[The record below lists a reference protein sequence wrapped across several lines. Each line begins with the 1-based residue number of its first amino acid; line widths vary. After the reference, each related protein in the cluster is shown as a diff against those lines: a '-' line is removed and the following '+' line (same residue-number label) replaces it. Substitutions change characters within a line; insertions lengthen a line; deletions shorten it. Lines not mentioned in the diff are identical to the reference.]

1 MENSKIGWTDHTFN
15 PWRGCTK
22 VSPGCANCYAETMSH
37 RNPKT
42 LGVWGPQGTRVVAS
56 EAAWKEPLKWNEKA
70 KAAGERHRVFCAS
83 MADVFEDWGWRIL
96 NHDGDVMRYNLLSGD
111 WGVWPGR
118 ATEHDFLVMQ
128 NIRARLFKLIDATPH
143 LDWLL
148 LTKRPENVL
157 RMMPDYLPCH
167 CRIPEWEGAGNH
179 SPNCDV
185 FKPRPN
191 VWIGTTV
198 ENQQMADKRIP
209 HLLKIPAAVRFLSC
223 EPLLGPLNLELYLQ
237 YPPMTDGYKMTFTC
251 QEWRGIDWVIV
262 GGESG
267 GKARPFY
274 LQWAREIRDQ
284 VKGSDAALFVK
295 QMGSNP
301 IDIDRMP
308 IPSGG
313 IYDRRIPL
321 KLAHS
326 KGENPAEWPEDLR
339 VQEFPKGGVR

>member
-111 WGVWPGR
+111 WGVWPGP

-157 RMMPDYLPCH
+157 RMMPQFECNQCGPNRKGWKIDQ
-167 CRIPEWEGAGNH
+167 GN
-179 SPNCDV
+179 SGPVC
-185 FKPRPN
+185 PRCNGYPFGSLRNN
-191 VWIGTTV
+191 VWIGCSV
-198 ENQQMADKRIP
+198 ENQQMADERIP
-209 HLLKIPAAVRFLSC
+209 HLLKIPAKVRFLSC
-223 EPLLGPLNLELYLQ
+223 EPLLGPLNLEPYLQ
-237 YPPMTDGYKMTFTC
+237 YPPMTEGYKMTFTC

-267 GKARPFY
+267 GKACPFH

-284 VKGSDAALFVK
+284 VKGSDAAL
-295 QMGSNP
+295 
-301 IDIDRMP
+301 
-308 IPSGG
+308 
-313 IYDRRIPL
+313 
-321 KLAHS
+321 
-326 KGENPAEWPEDLR
+326 WW
-339 VQEFPKGGVR
+339 